1 MKNLK
6 KKINFIFF
14 ITLSSLILL
23 EMILRFFNLGYLSLS
38 VERSDILHHENLK
51 NNYFTSYDFS
61 NEREWNNV
69 DIYYDN
75 LGNRFS
81 GSNKNQD
88 INLKKYIFL
97 GDSFTEAL
105 QVQWDKTFVGLIEN
119 KIPYYQIVN
128 LGVTTYSPSIYY
140 LKLKKDINE
149 YKNINKLL
157 IQIFS
162 YDFID
167 DEYYKVY
174 SNVPDISDPKE
185 YISKLKYISPQKDM
199 NKKREIIDF
208 FKKQLKKSYL
218 IRYLKKIQKSYFY
231 QKVSW
236 TNPTET
242 FVRQNSITVE
252 ALIKIK
258 EICEIKN
265 IELSIFMIPDKK
277 KLINNENDFH
287 YNEFK
292 NIMINNNFN
301 FIDVLPYF
309 KGHNNLFFRKDIH
322 LTEKG
327 HEVLSEALINYLTSN

>member
-1 MKNLK
+1 
-6 KKINFIFF
+6 
-14 ITLSSLILL
+14 
-23 EMILRFFNLGYLSLS
+23 MILRFFNLGYLSLS

-292 NIMINNNFN
+292 KIMKNNNFN

>member
-1 MKNLK
+1 
-6 KKINFIFF
+6 
-14 ITLSSLILL
+14 
-23 EMILRFFNLGYLSLS
+23 MILRFFNLGYLSLS

-327 HEVLSEALINYLTSN
+327 HEVLSEALINYLTSD

>member
-1 MKNLK
+1 MKILK

-14 ITLSSLILL
+14 TTLSSLILL
-23 EMILRFFNLGYLSLS
+23 EIILRFFNLGYLSLS

-51 NNYFTSYDFS
+51 NSYFTSYDFS
-61 NEREWNNV
+61 NEREWNNI

-75 LGNRFS
+75 FGNRFS
-81 GSNKNQD
+81 GTSKNHD

-105 QVQWDKTFVGLIEN
+105 QVQWEKTFVGLIEN
-119 KIPYYQIVN
+119 KIHNYQIVN

-149 YKNINKLL
+149 YKNINKILNK
-157 IQIFS
+157 IFS
-162 YDFID
+162 FDFID

-199 NKKREIIDF
+199 NKKREIVDF
-208 FKKQLKKSYL
+208 VKKQLKKSYL

-242 FVRQNSITVE
+242 FVSQNSITVE
-252 ALIKIK
+252 ALNKIK
-258 EICEIKN
+258 EICETKN

-292 NIMINNNFN
+292 KIMKNNNFN

-309 KGHNNLFFRKDIH
+309 KGRNNLFFKKDIH

-327 HEVLSEALINYLTSN
+327 HEVLSEALINYLTSD

>member
-1 MKNLK
+1 
-6 KKINFIFF
+6 
-14 ITLSSLILL
+14 
-23 EMILRFFNLGYLSLS
+23 MILRFFNLGYLSLS

-81 GSNKNQD
+81 GINKNQD

-174 SNVPDISDPKE
+174 SNVPNISDPKE

-277 KLINNENDFH
+277 KLINKENDFH

-292 NIMINNNFN
+292 NIMKNNNFN

-327 HEVLSEALINYLTSN
+327 HEVLSEALINYLTSD

>member
-1 MKNLK
+1 
-6 KKINFIFF
+6 
-14 ITLSSLILL
+14 
-23 EMILRFFNLGYLSLS
+23 MILRFFNLGYLSLS

-231 QKVSW
+231 KKVSW

-327 HEVLSEALINYLTSN
+327 HEVLSEALINYLTSD

>member
-1 MKNLK
+1 
-6 KKINFIFF
+6 
-14 ITLSSLILL
+14 
-23 EMILRFFNLGYLSLS
+23 MILRFFNLGYLSLS

-81 GSNKNQD
+81 GINKNQD

-174 SNVPDISDPKE
+174 SNVPNISDPKE

-292 NIMINNNFN
+292 NIMKNNNFN

-327 HEVLSEALINYLTSN
+327 HEVLSEALINYLTSD

>member
-1 MKNLK
+1 
-6 KKINFIFF
+6 
-14 ITLSSLILL
+14 
-23 EMILRFFNLGYLSLS
+23 MILRFFNLGYLSLS

-81 GSNKNQD
+81 GINKNQD

-277 KLINNENDFH
+277 KLINKENDFH

-327 HEVLSEALINYLTSN
+327 HEVLSEALINYLTSD